1 METELYNQV
10 KISVKRLL
18 GIELNHYKDEQM
30 RRRLDAWLVRTG
42 SASWEQYFKLVHSD
56 SNELSRFR
64 NYLTINVSE
73 FFRDP
78 ERWQTLKTQIL
89 PDLIKD
95 GRARSF
101 KNGPR
106 IWSAGCSIGPEP
118 YTLAII
124 LSELAVTHNHLLLAT
139 DLDRGA
145 LARAKARGP
154 FTSEDIRNVSA
165 AERANYF
172 DAGGPPFFTTGKLAS
187 LITFQEQDL
196 LQDTFDDNFDLIVCR
211 NVIIYFTTEAKN
223 ILYNKFSRA
232 LRPGGILF
240 LGGTEIIPKPQDF
253 SLQSQGF
260 SFYKKVQIAA

>member
-10 KISVKRLL
+10 KISVKKLL

-42 SASWEQYFKLVHSD
+42 AASWEQYFKLANAD
-56 SNELSRFR
+56 LNELSRFR

-78 ERWQTLKTQIL
+78 ERWQTLRSQIL
-89 PDLIKD
+89 PDLIKEN
-95 GRARSF
+95 RACSF

-124 LSELAVTHNHLLLAT
+124 LSELGVTHNHLLLAT

-145 LARAKARGP
+145 LAKAKARGP
-154 FTSEDIRNVSA
+154 YTSEDIRNVSA
-165 AERANYF
+165 AERTTYF
-172 DAGGPPFFTTGKLAS
+172 DAGGPPFFTSEKLAYM
-187 LITFQEQDL
+187 ITFREQDM
-196 LQDTFDDNFDLIVCR
+196 LQDTFEESFDLIVCR

-223 ILYNKFSRA
+223 NLYNKFSRA

-240 LGGTEIIPKPQDF
+240 LGGTEIIPRPQDF
-253 SLQSQGF
+253 SFQSQGF